1 MIFYQM
7 VKLSDVAICMFVKK
21 KTIMAQKTKWII
33 DTNHSEV
40 QFKVK
45 HLMIAYLSGT
55 FKMFNGE
62 VESENEDFNNSEINF
77 EIDANS
83 IDTYHEVRD
92 GHLRSPEFLD
102 TEKFPKI
109 VFKGLL
115 QKKEGKY
122 QLHGELALRGVQK
135 SIQLDVEFIG
145 IGQGRY
151 GDTRAGFEVN
161 GKLNRKDFGI
171 NIGLLTEVG
180 SLVVDE
186 EIKLHFD
193 IELIK
198 Q

>member
-7 VKLSDVAICMFVKK
+7 VKLSYVAIRMFVKK
-21 KTIMAQKTKWII
+21 RIMAQKTKWII

-45 HLMIAYLSGT
+45 HLMIAYLPGR
-55 FKMFNGE
+55 FKIFKGE
-62 VESENEDFNNSEINF
+62 VESGNDDFNNSEISF

-83 IDTYHEVRD
+83 IDTYNEVRD
-92 GHLRSPEFLD
+92 GHLRSAEFLD
-102 TEKFPKI
+102 TEKFPTI

-115 QKKEGKY
+115 QKKADNY
-122 QLHGELALRGVQK
+122 QLHGELTLRDVQK
-135 SIQLDVEFIG
+135 SIQLDVEFTG

-151 GDTRAGFEVN
+151 GDMRAGFEVN

-171 NIGLLTEVG
+171 NFGLLTNTG

-193 IELIK
+193 IQLTK